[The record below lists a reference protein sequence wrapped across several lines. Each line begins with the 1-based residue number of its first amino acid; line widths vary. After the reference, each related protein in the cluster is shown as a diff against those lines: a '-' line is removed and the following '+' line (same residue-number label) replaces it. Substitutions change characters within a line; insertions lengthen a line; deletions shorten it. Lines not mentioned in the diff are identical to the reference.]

1 MSDAEAQELEIDV
14 ADNAETQEGIRKM
27 MDQWAEGDLTSA
39 NDTFNTLIG
48 RKADDLVV
56 QRKAEILPGIFNDPE
71 MQKMGLEATP
81 EDTEEEAADEEV

>member
-39 NDTFNTLIG
+39 NDTFNALIG

>member
-39 NDTFNTLIG
+39 NDTFNALIG

-81 EDTEEEAADEEV
+81 EDTEEEATDEEV

>member
-14 ADNAETQEGIRKM
+14 ADNTETQEGIRKM

-39 NDTFNTLIG
+39 SDTFNALIG
-48 RKADDLVV
+48 QKADDLVV

-81 EDTEEEAADEEV
+81 EDTEEEATDEEV

>member
-39 NDTFNTLIG
+39 NDTFNALIG
-48 RKADDLVV
+48 RKAT
-56 QRKAEILPGIFNDPE
+56 ILLYNAK
-71 MQKMGLEATP
+71 QKFCLGFSMIQKCKRW
-81 EDTEEEAADEEV
+81 D